1 MPWLLFAQPYD
12 ETITGL
18 RSLYFS
24 DVGFTTT
31 PAESPANTYWD
42 RRIEVPL
49 SVEQSLFAGSDIGGR
64 SEISFGQVVLANHDG
79 ALDALADYD
88 WDGRLLEV
96 RYTALTSPTLA
107 DFAVVFSG
115 TAERLVTGDEISIE
129 ARDLQI
135 LFDEPY
141 QPARFLGTGG
151 AEGPAEYK
159 DRRKPRAMGTVRQFT
174 PLLLNQASLV
184 WCYGDGPVGGPL
196 AVLDAGVALTAGADY
211 ATYAALIAAGI
222 GAGTYGSCNALGLI
236 RLGAAL
242 SGVLTIDAEGAK
254 PSGTVLKKF
263 ADIAVHVIDT
273 ATTLSA
279 TDFAT
284 GTVSALNTA
293 CPQTLGH
300 WYDGS
305 SDLTIRSMLDQI
317 AGSVG
322 AYYGFNNLRKV
333 VLGRLDAPA
342 ALPDFSFGERDLI
355 SLRPLPAERR
365 LKTQVVRWGR
375 RVRPLQDQEIAGS
388 VTGTARQ
395 ALIEE
400 WRQEREASSSVAA
413 ASLLSREET
422 MDSAF
427 DVGADALAE
436 AQRRVTLYGPRRSG
450 FEVVVEFVDGLLPGM
465 TVQLTDPRFGL
476 AAGKRFRVMRTE
488 RQAAEQ
494 EVTME
499 LWG

>member
-12 ETITGL
+12 EAITGI

-24 DVGFTTT
+24 DVGFVTT
-31 PAESPANTYWD
+31 PSESPANTYWD

-49 SVEQSLFAGSDIGGR
+49 VVSQSLFSGADIGGR
-64 SEISFGQVVLANHDG
+64 SEVSIGQITLANQDG
-79 ALDALADYD
+79 ALDTLADYD
-88 WDGRLLEV
+88 WDGRLIEV
-96 RYTALTSPTLA
+96 RYSALANPVLA

-115 TAERLVTGDEISIE
+115 TAERIVTGDEIAIE
-129 ARDLQI
+129 VRDLQI

-141 QPARFLGTGG
+141 QPARFAGTGG
-151 AEGPAEYK
+151 VEGPTEYK
-159 DRRKPRAMGTVRQFT
+159 DRRKPRVMGVVRQFT

-196 AVLDAGVALTAGADY
+196 AVLDSGVALTAGADY
-211 ATYAALIAAGI
+211 ATYAALTGATVT
-222 GAGTYGSCNALGLI
+222 AGTYATCNALGLI

-279 TDFAT
+279 SDFAT
-284 GTVSALNTA
+284 GTVTALNTT

-300 WYDGS
+300 WYDGGG
-305 SDLTIRSMLDQI
+305 DLTVRAMLDDLAQSI
-317 AGSVG
+317 G
-322 AYYGFNNLRKV
+322 AFYGFDDSRKI

-342 ALPDFSFGERDLI
+342 VTPDFSFGERDLI

-365 LKTQVVRWGR
+365 LKTQIVRWGR
-375 RVRPLQDQEIAGS
+375 RLRPLQDEDIAGS

-400 WRQEREASSSVAA
+400 WRQEKDASATIAA
-413 ASLLSREET
+413 ASLLAREET
-422 MDSAF
+422 LNSAL

-436 AQRRVTLYGPRRSG
+436 AQRRVTLYGARRAG
-450 FEVVVEFVDGLLPGM
+450 FEAVVEFVAGLRAGA
-465 TVQLTDPRFGL
+465 TVQITDPRFGL
-476 AAGKRFRVMRTE
+476 AGGKRFRVMRTE
-488 RQAAEQ
+488 RLAADQ